1 MRQEN
6 KEWWY
11 SASVRPE
18 DWQIREAVRLY
29 EEEGWTQKEIGK
41 KFNRAQ
47 SAIHRW
53 ITKFAKDLENPK
65 MSNNKRRDQ
74 KRRER
79 AKRKFG
85 ITAPDTAPVENS
97 VAADNASS
105 PSEVNNASEKELKA
119 RIARLERELED
130 ARLMRDFYDEM
141 INVAEKDF
149 NIPIRK
155 KGGAKR

>member
-11 SASVRPE
+11 SAHVRPE

-29 EEEGWTQKEIGK
+29 EDEGWTMEEIGK

-53 ITKFAKDLENPK
+53 ITKFAKDLDNPK
-65 MSNNKRRDQ
+65 MSINRKRDK

-79 AKRKFG
+79 ARRKFG
-85 ITAPDTAPVENS
+85 ITAPETVPVVYS
-97 VAADNASS
+97 VASDRVSS
-105 PSEVNNASEKELKA
+105 SEANNSSEKELKA

-141 INVAEKDF
+141 INIAEKDF

>member
-6 KEWWY
+6 KDWWY

-18 DWQIREAVRLY
+18 DCQIREAVRLY
-29 EEEGWTQKEIGK
+29 NEEGWTLEEIGK
-41 KFNRAQ
+41 KFNRTK
-47 SAIHRW
+47 SGIHRW
-53 ITKFAKDLENPK
+53 ITKFAKDLDNPEMK
-65 MSNNKRRDQ
+65 DKKRKND

-79 AKRKFG
+79 VKRKFG
-85 ITAPDTAPVENS
+85 ITAPETVPEANP
-97 VAADNASS
+97 VAADRES
-105 PSEVNNASEKELKA
+105 PSEVNNASEQELKA
-119 RIARLERELED
+119 RIEKLERDLED

-141 INVAEKDF
+141 INIAEKDF

>member
-1 MRQEN
+1 M
-6 KEWWY
+6 
-11 SASVRPE
+11 
-18 DWQIREAVRLY
+18 
-29 EEEGWTQKEIGK
+29 KEIGK

-53 ITKFAKDLENPK
+53 ITKFAEDLDNPDMNRK
-65 MSNNKRRDQ
+65 KIRDQ
-74 KRRER
+74 KKRER

-85 ITAPDTAPVENS
+85 ITAPEIVPVDNS
-97 VAADNASS
+97 VASDSVSS
-105 PSEVNNASEKELKA
+105 SEVNNASEKELKA
-119 RIARLERELED
+119 RIAKLERELED

-141 INVAEKDF
+141 INIAEKDF

>member
-1 MRQEN
+1 MREEN

-53 ITKFAKDLENPK
+53 ITKFAKDLDNPK
-65 MSNNKRRDQ
+65 MSNNRKRD
-74 KRRER
+74 KKKRER
-79 AKRKFG
+79 ARRKFG
-85 ITAPDTAPVENS
+85 ITAPETVPVEYS
-97 VAADNASS
+97 VASDSVSS
-105 PSEVNNASEKELKA
+105 SEVNNSSEKELKA

-141 INVAEKDF
+141 INIAEKDF

>member
-11 SASVRPE
+11 HAHVRPE

-29 EEEGWTQKEIGK
+29 EEGWSQKEIAK
-41 KFNRAQ
+41 KFNR
-47 SAIHRW
+47 SPSNIWNW
-53 ITKFAKDLENPK
+53 INIFAKDLDNPDMNRK
-65 MSNNKRRDQ
+65 KIRDQ
-74 KRRER
+74 KKRER

-85 ITAPDTAPVENS
+85 ITAPETVPVENS
-97 VAADNASS
+97 VAADRVC
-105 PSEVNNASEKELKA
+105 PSEKNNASNEELMA
-119 RIARLERELED
+119 RIAKLERELED
-130 ARLMRDFYDEM
+130 AKLMRDFYDEM
-141 INVAEKDF
+141 INIAEKDF